1 MIARFDFALGL
12 TPMTSRSLAQPITAG
27 LAAAFVGFASSF
39 AVVLKGLA
47 AVGATDLQAASGLM
61 ALSVAMGIAA
71 IVLSVALRMP
81 IFVAWSTPGA
91 ALLAATG
98 ATPGGFPAAV
108 GAFVVVGLLLI
119 AAGLVRPFG
128 RLVAA
133 IPDPLANAML
143 AGVLFG
149 LCLKPIA
156 ALIEAPVGAA
166 AIVLA
171 WLVVSRWKR
180 IYATPVAALVAGLV
194 IAVSGR
200 AAGFDLASISPR
212 PEFVA
217 PTFSLDA
224 IVGIA
229 LPLFI
234 VTMASQNLPGLAVLG
249 AYGFRPDPGR
259 LVWTTGAFSLAAAP
273 FGGHAVNLSSI
284 VAALC
289 ASPDAS
295 PDPGRRWIAA
305 VTAGAASVILG
316 LFAGAVTAFASG
328 SPILVEAV
336 AGLALLNPFGS
347 ALHNALA
354 DSQARE
360 SALVTFL
367 VTAAGV
373 TIYGIGGA
381 FWGLIAGGLVL
392 VLTRAGGSPKRQA
405 P

>member
-1 MIARFDFALGL
+1 M
-12 TPMTSRSLAQPITAG
+12 PSRTAAQPITAG
-27 LAAAFVGFASSF
+27 LIAAFVGFASSF
-39 AVVLKGLA
+39 AVVLKGLT
-47 AVGATDLQAASGLM
+47 AVGATDVQAASGLM
-61 ALSVAMGIAA
+61 ALSVAMGIAGV
-71 IVLSVALRMP
+71 VLGIGSRMP
-81 IFVAWSTPGA
+81 VFVAWSTPGA

-98 ATPGGFPAAV
+98 STPGGFPAAV
-108 GAFVVVGLLLI
+108 GAFVVVGILLI
-119 AAGLVRPFG
+119 AAGLIRPFG
-128 RLVAA
+128 RLIAA

-156 ALIEAPVGAA
+156 ALIDAPIGATL
-166 AIVLA
+166 IVLS

-194 IAVSGR
+194 IAASGR
-200 AAGFDLASISPR
+200 TVGFDLQTITPR

-217 PTFSLDA
+217 PTFTLQA
-224 IVGIA
+224 IMGIA

-259 LVWTTGAFSLAAAP
+259 LVWMTGAFSLASAP

-295 PDPGRRWIAA
+295 PDPGKRWIAA
-305 VTAGAASVILG
+305 ATAGAASIVFG

-328 SPILVEAV
+328 APILVEAV

-354 DSQARE
+354 DTKGRE
-360 SALVTFL
+360 AALVAFL
-367 VTAAGV
+367 VTASGV

-381 FWGLIAGGLVL
+381 FWGLVAGGAVMA
-392 VLTRAGGSPKRQA
+392 LTRAGASSNRQA